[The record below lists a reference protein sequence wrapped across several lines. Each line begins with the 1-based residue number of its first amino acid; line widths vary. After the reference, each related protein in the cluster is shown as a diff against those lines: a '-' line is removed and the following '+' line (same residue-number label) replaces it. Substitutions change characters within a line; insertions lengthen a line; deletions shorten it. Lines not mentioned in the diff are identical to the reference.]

1 MAPLTW
7 TSKPQPTADMAQK
20 KIHHASCGC
29 FVKTWRTVTCL
40 SKSFALLVV
49 SLVSDSADSM
59 CSWAV
64 GFFSTRSSMMPKK
77 GMGYRE
83 RESGL
88 EEGVMIQSNG
98 LVWFGL
104 VD

>member
-1 MAPLTW
+1 
-7 TSKPQPTADMAQK
+7 
-20 KIHHASCGC
+20 
-29 FVKTWRTVTCL
+29 
-40 SKSFALLVV
+40 
-49 SLVSDSADSM
+49 
-59 CSWAV
+59 
-64 GFFSTRSSMMPKK
+64 MMPKK